1 MESATLQARIQH
13 EVADL
18 RALYPHIEVCRA
30 TLDQWK
36 EREETRYAL
45 QLDIRW
51 PQHQTLISGTA
62 SDHADTAV
70 RASFDAARRSLQV
83 YPAMKWLGPFLPS
96 CGEY

>member
-1 MESATLQARIQH
+1 MDSSSLQARIQY

-18 RALYPHIEVCRA
+18 RALYSQIEVCRA

-36 EREETRYAL
+36 EGEETRYAL

-62 SDHADTAV
+62 NDHADAAV
-70 RASFDAARRSLQV
+70 RASFDAARRALQV
-83 YPAMKWLGPFLPS
+83 YAGK
-96 CGEY
+96 